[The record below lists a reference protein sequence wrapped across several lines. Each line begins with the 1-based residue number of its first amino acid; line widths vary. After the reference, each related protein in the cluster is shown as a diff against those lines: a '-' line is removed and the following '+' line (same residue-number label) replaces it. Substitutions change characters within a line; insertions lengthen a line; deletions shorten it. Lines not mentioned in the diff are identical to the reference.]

1 MDTPEPI
8 CLLGLGSWGPRR
20 PRHGCRALTPHP
32 PTTGSAPL
40 DPEAQGLGRLQG
52 GLSWRVQLQSELVFV
67 SVQLSPGAERLQ
79 LPYTT
84 PRGGKGAHMP
94 LIM

>member
-8 CLLGLGSWGPRR
+8 RLLGLGSWGPRR

-40 DPEAQGLGRLQG
+40 DPEAQGHGHLQG
-52 GLSWRVQLQSELVFV
+52 GLSWRVQLQSKLVFV